1 MIRCRVW
8 PALLAA
14 VLVLGTGACGES
26 AQRPLT
32 VVGWGGTSQDA
43 LRDAYW
49 APFRKQTG
57 IALREDSWHGG
68 IGILRAKSQAG
79 DPGWD
84 VVQVETEELI
94 LGCEEGIFAPLDWNA
109 IGGREAYIKPAV
121 QDCGVGAMAWSYL
134 IGYDGDRLKDG
145 PKSWADF
152 WDVKRFPGKRGL
164 RRTPK
169 YTLEIALMADGVK
182 PADVYKELSTPQG
195 VARAL
200 RKLDAIKPYVVWWSS
215 ISQVP
220 DLLASGEVA
229 MSVTSPGRLIVANQN
244 EHRNFKLAWAQN
256 IYAVDFWAILNG
268 GPRKAEAL
276 KLIRYMGKPEN
287 QVRLAELMPTGLTSK
302 RAIALAGPQ
311 LEEETPLGA
320 GHMESGLELDA
331 KFWVENADQ
340 LTQQFNAWLA
350 R

>member
-1 MIRCRVW
+1 M
-8 PALLAA
+8 LLLLGVAA
-14 VLVLGTGACGES
+14 CSKSEP
-26 AQRPLT
+26 RPLT

-49 APFRKQTG
+49 APFQKQTG
-57 IALREDSWHGG
+57 IALREDAWHGG
-68 IGILRAKSQAG
+68 VGILRAKSRAG

-94 LGCEEGIFAPLDWNA
+94 LGCEEGIFARLDWKA
-109 IGGREAYIKPAV
+109 LGGREAYIKPAV

-134 IGYDGDRLKDG
+134 IGYDGDRFKDG
-145 PKSWADF
+145 PKTWADF

-182 PADVYKELSTPQG
+182 PADVYKVLSTPQG

-220 DLLASGEVA
+220 DLLASGEIS
-229 MSVTSPGRLIVANQN
+229 MSVTSPGRLVVANHN
-244 EHRNFKLAWAQN
+244 EHRNFKLAWDQN

-268 GPRKAEAL
+268 GPRQAEAL
-276 KLIRYMGKPEN
+276 KLIRYMGEPEN
-287 QVRLAELMPTGLTSK
+287 QVRLAKLIPTGLTNK
-302 RAIALAGPQ
+302 KGIALAGPQ
-311 LEEETPLGA
+311 LEQETPLGA
-320 GHMESGLELDA
+320 GHMERALELDA
-331 KFWVENADQ
+331 RFWVENADQ